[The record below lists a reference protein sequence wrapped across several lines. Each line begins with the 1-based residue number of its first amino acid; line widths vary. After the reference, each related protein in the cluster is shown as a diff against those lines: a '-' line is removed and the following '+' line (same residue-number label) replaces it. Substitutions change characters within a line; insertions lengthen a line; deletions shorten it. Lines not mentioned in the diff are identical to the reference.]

1 MTGQA
6 AATGSAG
13 EPLVKYE
20 VDNGVALITWN
31 RPHRRNAW
39 TPAMEA
45 EYFSLLRAA
54 AADGDVR
61 AIVVTGAGG
70 NFCPGMD
77 VAVLHDAAN
86 GSNASNPEHRE
97 PQTLAMTIPKPI
109 IAAIE
114 GACAGTGFI
123 QACVSDVRFA
133 APDAKITAAF
143 VRRGIM
149 AEHGLSVLLPALV
162 GTAHAMDT
170 LLSGRIIRGREAAE
184 MGLVRLSENVLDDAL
199 AYARDLAA
207 NASPQAVAVTKE
219 QMYRELRAPVERARL
234 TALKLW
240 RTLREHDDFKEG
252 VRSFQ
257 ERRPPRFAPVGE
269 AELDRLEKL
278 WTGTGDL

>member
-1 MTGQA
+1 MTSHATA
-6 AATGSAG
+6 AETTG

-20 VDNGVALITWN
+20 VNDGVALITWN

-45 EYFSLLRAA
+45 EYFGLLRTA
-54 AADGDVR
+54 AADGAVR

-70 NFCPGMD
+70 NFCPGTDMT
-77 VAVLHDAAN
+77 ALFDAAN
-86 GSNASNPEHRE
+86 GSRANNPEDRE
-97 PQTLAMTIPKPI
+97 PQTLAITIPKPI

-123 QACVSDVRFA
+123 QACVCDIRFA
-133 APDAKITAAF
+133 TPDAKITAAF

-149 AEHGLSVLLPALV
+149 AEHGLAVLVPALV
-162 GTAHAMDT
+162 GTANAMDI
-170 LLSGRIIRGREAAE
+170 LLSGRVIRGTEAAQ
-184 MGLVRLSENVLDDAL
+184 MGLVRLSENALDDAL

-207 NASPQAVAVTKE
+207 NASPQALAVTKM
-219 QMYRELRAPVERARL
+219 QMYSELRAPVEKARL

-240 RTLREHDDFKEG
+240 QTLREHDDFKEG

>member
-1 MTGQA
+1 MTSQT
-6 AATGSAG
+6 AATENTG

-20 VDNGVALITWN
+20 VDDGVALITWN

-39 TPAMEA
+39 TPAMER
-45 EYFSLLRAA
+45 EYFDLLRVAS
-54 AADGDVR
+54 ADTDVR
-61 AIVVTGAGG
+61 AVVVTGAEG

-77 VAVLHDAAN
+77 LTLLADTTN
-86 GSNASNPEHRE
+86 GSDANSPENRE
-97 PQTLAMTIPKPI
+97 TQTLPMTVPKPI

-114 GACAGTGFI
+114 GSCAGTGFI

-149 AEHGLSVLLPALV
+149 AEHGLAVLLPALV
-162 GTAHAMDT
+162 GTAHAMDI
-170 LLSGRIIRGREAAE
+170 LLSGRVILGSEAAQ

-199 AYARDLAA
+199 AYARDMAA
-207 NASPQAVAVTKE
+207 HSSPQALAVTKE
-219 QMYRELRAPVERARL
+219 QLYHELRMPVERARL

-252 VRSFQ
+252 VRSFS
-257 ERRPPRFAPVGE
+257 ERREPRFAPIGE
-269 AELDRLEKL
+269 ADFDRLEKL
-278 WTGTGDL
+278 WTGSGDL

>member
-1 MTGQA
+1 MTSQTTA
-6 AATGSAG
+6 NESSG
-13 EPLVKYE
+13 EQLVTYD
-20 VDNGVALITWN
+20 VNDGVALITWN

-39 TPAMEA
+39 TPAMER
-45 EYFSLLRAA
+45 EYFDLLRAA
-54 AADGDVR
+54 SADSNVR

-77 VAVLHDAAN
+77 LKFLVETTN
-86 GSNASNPEHRE
+86 GSDANSPENRE
-97 PQTLAMTIPKPI
+97 PQTLAMTVPKPV

-114 GACAGTGFI
+114 GSCAGTGFI
-123 QACVSDVRFA
+123 QACVADVRFA
-133 APDAKITAAF
+133 APTAKITAAF

-149 AEHGLSVLLPALV
+149 AEHGLAVLLPALV
-162 GTAHAMDT
+162 GTAHAMDI
-170 LLSGRIIRGREAAE
+170 LLSGRVILGDEAAR

-199 AYARDLAA
+199 AYARDVAA
-207 NASPQAVAVTKE
+207 NASPQALAVTKE
-219 QMYRELRAPVERARL
+219 QVYRELRTPVERSRL

-240 RTLREHDDFKEG
+240 RTLREHEDFKEG

-257 ERRPPRFAPVGE
+257 ERRAPRFAPIGE